1 MCTTPYK
8 NAERL
13 TFTYIAYPGFFLAFD
28 GLNSLAWG
36 LITKCRGE
44 EVEGTIRQLG
54 HFLAVALE
62 VFLAVA
68 LLAAAMWS
76 DLWENKMPEVALG
89 YDFLIQGMAYLSFAI
104 VVGVKCLGVF
114 SHGPETKSLVH
125 KATVNETIFESAL
138 QLSLVARI
146 FFSSGYGTWASALSA
161 ASSLASIGNVQVQ
174 TFLRRHKEKVSKA
187 SILGK
192 IFVAASILPAQW
204 ANSGS

>member
-1 MCTTPYK
+1 
-8 NAERL
+8 
-13 TFTYIAYPGFFLAFD
+13 
-28 GLNSLAWG
+28 
-36 LITKCRGE
+36 
-44 EVEGTIRQLG
+44 
-54 HFLAVALE
+54 
-62 VFLAVA
+62 
-68 LLAAAMWS
+68 
-76 DLWENKMPEVALG
+76 MPEVALG
-89 YDFLIQGMAYLSFAI
+89 YDFFIQGMAYLSFAI

-187 SILGK
+187 SFLGENLRCDLDSSRLRPLRHFQAWLDHFGPPLERHPLCREYS
-192 IFVAASILPAQW
+192 IGNWASCPRFLHHGDPYQRPG
-204 ANSGS
+204 GS